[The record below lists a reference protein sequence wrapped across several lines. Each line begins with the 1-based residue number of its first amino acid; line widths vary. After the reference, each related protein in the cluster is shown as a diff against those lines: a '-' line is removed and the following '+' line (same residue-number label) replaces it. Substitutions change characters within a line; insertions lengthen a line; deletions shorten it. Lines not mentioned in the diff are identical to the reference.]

1 MKIIISLMT
10 LLLTTSIFAETKLGV
25 MGSVLYNVPRFD
37 DMSGYSDVNEKSE
50 VSYGIGM
57 RALMGI
63 KDQLHFRSG
72 AGLVQKK
79 ISVDFNDGLGDSD
92 ATFTNTYLN
101 IPLTLYWK
109 ASSQV
114 GFFGGTSLYALLS
127 DDFKGSTE
135 FADRADTAILV
146 FPVVLGFD
154 FSFTEKFSLE
164 ISYEYGI
171 MESSEDLKISS
182 AIASFIYNI

>member
-1 MKIIISLMT
+1 MKFAFLLFT
-10 LLLTTSIFAETKLGV
+10 LVMANVVQAETKLGV
-25 MGSVLYNVPRFD
+25 MASVLYNVPRFD
-37 DMSGYSDVNEKSE
+37 DMSGYSNVNEKSE
-50 VSYGIGM
+50 MSFGLGM

-72 AGLVQKK
+72 AGFVQKK
-79 ISVDFNDGLGDSD
+79 ISVNFERSGFDSD

-127 DDFKGSTE
+127 DDFNGDTD

-146 FPVVLGFD
+146 LPIVLGFD
-154 FSFTEKFSLE
+154 FSFTEKLSLE

-171 MESSEDLKISS
+171 MESSENLKTSS
-182 AIASFIYNI
+182 AVASFVYNI

>member
-1 MKIIISLMT
+1 MKNVI
-10 LLLTTSIFAETKLGV
+10 LLVLFVMAGLAHAETKLGV
-25 MGSVLYNVPRFD
+25 MGSVLYNVPRFE
-37 DMSGYSDVNEKSE
+37 DMKEYSNVNEKSE
-50 VSYGIGM
+50 MSFGIGM

-79 ISVDFNDGLGDSD
+79 ISVDFEENGLDSD

-109 ASSQV
+109 ASPQV

-127 DDFKGSTE
+127 DDFKGDTE

-154 FSFTEKFSLE
+154 FSFTEKLSLE

-171 MESSEDLKISS
+171 MESSEDLKINS
-182 AIASFIYNI
+182 AVASFVYNI